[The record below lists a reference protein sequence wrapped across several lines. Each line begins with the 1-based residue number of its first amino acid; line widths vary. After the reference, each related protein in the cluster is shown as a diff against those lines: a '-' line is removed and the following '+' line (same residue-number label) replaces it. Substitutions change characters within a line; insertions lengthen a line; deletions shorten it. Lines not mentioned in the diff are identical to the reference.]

1 MSVGVILAIAVCVV
15 AAWALLVP
23 RGAGG
28 TPTTDSAQQGAQPD
42 GPSDDGAGAAAEP
55 AQGGEG
61 ATPSEDP
68 RAAEFAVNPDART
81 EWSYKNNGER
91 IVYLTFDDG
100 PSKNTQRV
108 LDILD
113 RYGAKAT
120 FFVVGH
126 DPDHYDMIKRAYDD

>member
-1 MSVGVILAIAVCVV
+1 MAC
-15 AAWALLVP
+15 
-23 RGAGG
+23 
-28 TPTTDSAQQGAQPD
+28 D
-42 GPSDDGAGAAAEP
+42 
-55 AQGGEG
+55 
-61 ATPSEDP
+61 
-68 RAAEFAVNPDART
+68 PDAHT

-126 DPDHYDMIKRAYDD
+126 DPDHYDMIKRAYDDYPNIILLCHDAATKDTTVEALPAIIEHYQALGYRFCAIDRSTMVPHHKVAN